1 MADLAAK
8 HKVCILSQMS
18 LMFIPLTSFT
28 VRSCFAFQVA

>member
-18 LMFIPLTSFT
+18 LMVFLLTSFV
-28 VRSCFAFQVA
+28 VRSCFSFQVA